1 MTRRESTRVFVI
13 SMRDSGDRRATFTE
27 RAKGASVDWTFFDAR
42 TEVVPGL
49 TYDDAAAKVIWAR
62 SLSAGEIGCYASHYA
77 LWKQLLGD
85 EADQYVVLEDDVIV
99 DWKFMERLLEVD
111 FHRSGIDYLRLH
123 CLTPQG
129 IRRVRDHYLGNRNL
143 VELRGRAHGT
153 QGYVV
158 TREGAQRFVER
169 FSRIVRP
176 VDSQLDRYWE
186 HGLPNLCLVPFPII
200 EEAGDSTIGTDRS
213 KRHLGSISVRLERKA
228 RSALDRIRR
237 RAWLLTR
244 SREVREPCTFAEPAG
259 E

>member
-1 MTRRESTRVFVI
+1 MTRRHSTRIFVI
-13 SMRDSGDRRATFTE
+13 SMRDSGDRRAAFTE
-27 RAKGASVDWTFFDAR
+27 RAKGAPVDWSFFDAR
-42 TEVVPGL
+42 TAPVPGL
-49 TYDDAAAKVIWAR
+49 TYDDAAAKIIWAR
-62 SLSAGEIGCYASHYA
+62 SLSAGEIGCYASHFA
-77 LWKQLLGD
+77 LWKQLLDD

-99 DWKFMERLLEVD
+99 DWKFIERLLEVD

-143 VELRGRAHGT
+143 VELHGRAHGT

-158 TREGAQRFVER
+158 TREGARRFADQ

-200 EEAGDSTIGTDRS
+200 EEAGDSTIGADRS
-213 KRHLGSISVRLERKA
+213 KRTLGPMPVRLERKA
-228 RSALDRIRR
+228 RSLLDRMRR

-244 SREVREPCTFAEPAG
+244 SREVREPRPFAGPMG